1 MVFPVVRVEVS
12 GGVPVNKV
20 NLNIF
25 KVNFSYLVV
34 RVEVSR
40 YLGVMFNWLFA
51 RVFRYLVSG
60 LPFVSVLV
68 MSQNCTGIS
77 LY

>member
-25 KVNFSYLVV
+25 KANFSYLVV

-51 RVFRYLVSG
+51 LVFR
-60 LPFVSVLV
+60 
-68 MSQNCTGIS
+68 
-77 LY
+77 

>member
-40 YLGVMFNWLFA
+40 YLGVMFNWLF
-51 RVFRYLVSG
+51 
-60 LPFVSVLV
+60 
-68 MSQNCTGIS
+68 T
-77 LY
+77 